1 MEIAEYKAKKQK
13 EMEILLYD
21 LIKNWEDEVV
31 EFKEASNDYDKDKI
45 GKYFSALSNEA
56 NLKVMQ
62 HGWLVFG
69 VRNKTREI
77 VGTDYR
83 NTEGLRT
90 LKNEI
95 SQDTSGA
102 MSFIDIYEVYPEV
115 DGEVRRVVMFQI
127 PAAISAVPTAWK
139 GHEYARDGESLK
151 PLSQE
156 KRERIRRQT
165 FLDWSKQFVKGAG
178 IEHLNKE
185 AIRIAREKYKEKMAD
200 EHISAEVDSVSDEDF
215 LEARKLVVNG
225 KITNAAMLLLG
236 DERYDYLM
244 ESMPEASWRVYDSKD
259 MVKDY
264 KIFKIPFITL
274 SDRIT
279 ANIRNLTYRYMPDQ
293 TTLFTQEIMQFDP
306 WVLRELLNNCIVHSD
321 YSIGGRIYVNE
332 FEDKLILTNPGSFIP
347 ENIEVILRPSYTS
360 PFYRNQLLADAMVKF
375 KMIDTETT
383 GIRKVFNIQ
392 RERFFPLPDY
402 DLSQKNRVEVALYGR
417 EIDEKFTYLLHNN
430 ADLDLVTVY
439 LLDQVQKG
447 KKIPKDAVAHLRK
460 YRLVEGRA
468 DNLYLAAP
476 LAKSDDDKA
485 KYIKNKGF
493 DNKYYQDLILDYIQK
508 FGKASKQQIR
518 VLLADK
524 LPDTMTDEQK
534 ERKIL
539 YLLTQLKN
547 KGLIT
552 RDADSRKMTN
562 WIIKD
567 TSNG

>member
-56 NLKVMQ
+56 NLKAMQ

-69 VRNKTREI
+69 VKNKTREI

-83 NTEGLRT
+83 NTEGLKT

-200 EHISAEVDSVSDEDF
+200 EHISAEVDYAGSI
-215 LEARKLVVNG
+215 LARV
-225 KITNAAMLLLG
+225 
-236 DERYDYLM
+236 
-244 ESMPEASWRVYDSKD
+244 
-259 MVKDY
+259 
-264 KIFKIPFITL
+264 
-274 SDRIT
+274 
-279 ANIRNLTYRYMPDQ
+279 
-293 TTLFTQEIMQFDP
+293 
-306 WVLRELLNNCIVHSD
+306 
-321 YSIGGRIYVNE
+321 
-332 FEDKLILTNPGSFIP
+332 
-347 ENIEVILRPSYTS
+347 
-360 PFYRNQLLADAMVKF
+360 
-375 KMIDTETT
+375 
-383 GIRKVFNIQ
+383 
-392 RERFFPLPDY
+392 
-402 DLSQKNRVEVALYGR
+402 
-417 EIDEKFTYLLHNN
+417 
-430 ADLDLVTVY
+430 
-439 LLDQVQKG
+439 
-447 KKIPKDAVAHLRK
+447 
-460 YRLVEGRA
+460 
-468 DNLYLAAP
+468 
-476 LAKSDDDKA
+476 
-485 KYIKNKGF
+485 
-493 DNKYYQDLILDYIQK
+493 
-508 FGKASKQQIR
+508 
-518 VLLADK
+518 
-524 LPDTMTDEQK
+524 
-534 ERKIL
+534 
-539 YLLTQLKN
+539 
-547 KGLIT
+547 
-552 RDADSRKMTN
+552 
-562 WIIKD
+562 
-567 TSNG
+567 